1 MARLDVIAWHVTVL
15 QAHQQQQLDCLTTHD
30 LGIAWTVDTA
40 AAHEYLEQK
49 KKSKKGPL
57 FHLKKKAMKVTGLM
71 ESNIIKDGVVVL
83 LEINEY
89 QHAYYVKQQ
98 EWQRLMNQSRQSV
111 SDLPKRT

>member
-1 MARLDVIAWHVTVL
+1 
-15 QAHQQQQLDCLTTHD
+15 
-30 LGIAWTVDTA
+30 
-40 AAHEYLEQK
+40 
-49 KKSKKGPL
+49 
-57 FHLKKKAMKVTGLM
+57 MKVTGLM